1 MVSLRSL
8 LSWVGGGFCR
18 RWESNPHARKGRGI
32 LSPLRLPFRHSG
44 TGWEKSIVGGP
55 GAGVNL
61 AHSNAR
67 LILWVDEKPVWM
79 L

>member
-1 MVSLRSL
+1 MQ
-8 LSWVGGGFCR
+8 SWEGGGLCR

-44 TGWEKSIVGGP
+44 PGWEKGMVGAP
-55 GAGVNL
+55 REGVNL

-67 LILWVDEKPVWM
+67 LKRWVDEKPFRM